1 MISPITNTR
10 IVCAAIALLTVA
22 SSTVSSTA
30 QAAGTPEQRRACR
43 KDAMTFC
50 REFVPDVKR
59 ITACM
64 EKNVKKLSPLCRTQ
78 FK

>member
-1 MISPITNTR
+1 MTR
-10 IVCAAIALLTVA
+10 SNSQIRIALAAIALLIA
-22 SSTVSSTA
+22 AAPIA
-30 QAAGTPEQRRACR
+30 QAQSSQGTPEQRRACR
-43 KDAMTFC
+43 KDAMKFC

-64 EKNVKKLSPLCRTQ
+64 EKNVRKLSPLCRTQ

>member
-1 MISPITNTR
+1 MTR
-10 IVCAAIALLTVA
+10 LTKVILVRGAATVLAALLAA
-22 SSTVSSTA
+22 SAA

-50 REFVPDVKR
+50 RDFVPDVKR

-64 EKNVKKLSPLCRTQ
+64 ERNVSKLSPLCRKQ

>member
-1 MISPITNTR
+1 MTR
-10 IVCAAIALLTVA
+10 RFIQSIIACSAIALLAGA
-22 SSTVSSTA
+22 SA
-30 QAAGTPEQRRACR
+30 HAAGTPEQRRACR

-50 REFVPDVKR
+50 REFVPNVQK

-64 EKNVKKLSPLCRTQ
+64 EANKARLSPLCRTQ

>member
-1 MISPITNTR
+1 MGILTKIIFSG
-10 IVCAAIALLTVA
+10 AAAALLA
-22 SSTVSSTA
+22 SSA
-30 QAAGTPEQRRACR
+30 HAAGTPDQRRACR
-43 KDAMTFC
+43 RDAMTFC

-64 EKNVKKLSPLCRTQ
+64 EQNVSQLSPLCQTQ

>member
-1 MISPITNTR
+1 MTR
-10 IVCAAIALLTVA
+10 LTRVILVRGAAAVLAALLAA
-22 SSTVSSTA
+22 SAA

-50 REFVPDVKR
+50 RDFVPDVKR

-64 EKNVKKLSPLCRTQ
+64 ERNVSKLSPLCRKQ

>member
-1 MISPITNTR
+1 MTQPMTKIRIASVAIT
-10 IVCAAIALLTVA
+10 LLAVA
-22 SSTVSSTA
+22 PSAA
-30 QAAGTPEQRRACR
+30 QAAGTLDQRRACR
-43 KDAMTFC
+43 QDAMTFC
-50 REFVPDVKR
+50 SAYVPNVKR

>member
-1 MISPITNTR
+1 MTR
-10 IVCAAIALLTVA
+10 PLVKSLAACAAIALIAA
-22 SSTVSSTA
+22 SSA

-43 KDAMTFC
+43 KDAMKYC

-64 EKNVKKLSPLCRTQ
+64 QKNVRKLSPLCRTQ
-78 FK
+78 FR

>member
-1 MISPITNTR
+1 MTRLTRMIFA
-10 IVCAAIALLTVA
+10 CGAATVLVTLLA
-22 SSTVSSTA
+22 GSAA

-50 REFVPDVKR
+50 RQFVPNVER

-64 EKNVKKLSPLCRTQ
+64 ERNVSKLSPLCRKQ
-78 FK
+78 FR

>member
-1 MISPITNTR
+1 MTYSIKMIV
-10 IVCAAIALLTVA
+10 VCAALIALVA
-22 SSTVSSTA
+22 PLAISPA
-30 QAAGTPEQRRACR
+30 NANGTPEQRRACR

-50 REFVPDVKR
+50 REFVPNVKR

-64 EKNVKKLSPLCRTQ
+64 EKNVSKLSPPCRAQ